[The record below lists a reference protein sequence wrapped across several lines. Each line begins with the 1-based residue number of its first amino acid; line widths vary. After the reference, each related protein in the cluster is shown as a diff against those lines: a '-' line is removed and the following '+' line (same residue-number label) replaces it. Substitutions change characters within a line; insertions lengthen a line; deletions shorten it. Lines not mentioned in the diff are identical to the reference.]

1 MKRVL
6 IVEDNEMNWDMLSRW
21 LRRRG
26 FEVFV
31 AVDGQEGIN
40 DARRLHPDL
49 ILMDLSLP
57 VLDGCAA
64 TRLIRQDE
72 TLRGIIIIALT
83 AHALSGY
90 REEALQ
96 AGCDDFVAKPVELN
110 ALLQRMETLFA
121 HRASAKTL
129 TS

>member
-1 MKRVL
+1 MSRVL

-26 FEVFV
+26 FEVHI
-31 AVDGQEGIN
+31 AEDGQQGVQQ
-40 DARRLHPDL
+40 ATALLPDL

-57 VLDGCAA
+57 VMDGCTA
-64 TRLIRQDE
+64 TRQIRSNPD
-72 TLRGIIIIALT
+72 TSATIIIALS

-90 REEALQ
+90 REEALA

-110 ALLQRMETLFA
+110 SLLHLMENLLATRAGRKALTP
-121 HRASAKTL
+121 
-129 TS
+129 